1 MLPGGLRSLS
11 ASLRSRFSSMS
22 AAAAP
27 AAPAVCAAGVTTPL
41 REAVVAVVC
50 PPDASPDLLDAMRP
64 LPPRCEVIL
73 ANDAETFFDD
83 PRFPRVNA
91 LMFVAAGGDVSLL
104 PKLFDAV
111 PAGGI
116 QWVHSLFAGV
126 DALAPFCQSHLLA
139 PGLLA
144 NNHHGIPLTNGRG
157 AFSESLGEYVIAA
170 CLHFNKQVPRC
181 QVNRASKIW
190 DKFVMPTLKGKTIG
204 FLGFGHIG
212 QTTARL
218 AKAFGLRV
226 LALRRNPDKDD
237 EGRALAD
244 EVLGSGSAEAKR
256 RIFSESDFVVSVLPG
271 TPDTLDFCGAD
282 EFAAMKP
289 TGVFISVGRGLVVDE
304 EALADALEAGTIAGA
319 ALDVFKQE
327 PLPASS
333 RLWGCGDRL
342 LMTAHN
348 ADFTSDY
355 FKLGWNIWKAN
366 LASFQRME
374 EFVTLVDKERG
385 Y

>member
-1 MLPGGLRSLS
+1 MLSVLVRSS
-11 ASLRSRFSSMS
+11 AAMS
-22 AAAAP
+22 AAAASAASAAP
-27 AAPAVCAAGVTTPL
+27 AAPAAPAAAPL
-41 REAVVAVVC
+41 RDAVVAVVC

-73 ANDAETFFDD
+73 ANDAATFLDD

-91 LMFVAAGGDVSLL
+91 LMFVAAGGDVTLL
-104 PKLFDAV
+104 PKLFDAA
-111 PAGGI
+111 PPGRI

-139 PGLLA
+139 PGRSA
-144 NNHHGIPLTNGRG
+144 EGHRDVPLTNGRG
-157 AFSESLGEYVIAA
+157 AFSESLGEYVMAA

-181 QVNRASKIW
+181 QANRASKTW

-226 LALRRNPDKDD
+226 LALRRNPHKDD
-237 EGRALAD
+237 AGRALAD
-244 EVLGSGSAEAKR
+244 EVLGSGSVAAKR
-256 RIFSESDFVVSVLPG
+256 RVFAESDFVVSVLPG

-304 EALADALEAGTIAGA
+304 EALADALEAGTLAGA

-333 RLWGCGDRL
+333 RLWGCGERL

-355 FKLGWNIWKAN
+355 FELGWDIWKAN
-366 LASFQRME
+366 LAAFQSGE